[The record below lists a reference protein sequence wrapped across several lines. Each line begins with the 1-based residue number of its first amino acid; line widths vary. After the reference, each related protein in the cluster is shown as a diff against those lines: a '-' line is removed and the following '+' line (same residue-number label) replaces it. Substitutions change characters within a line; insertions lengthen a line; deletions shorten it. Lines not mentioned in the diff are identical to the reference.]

1 MTEDFCNLCT
11 SNNCQFFN
19 IHSHIALELLLI
31 ATENAQV
38 NKEGN
43 PKLNFLL
50 YHHCL
55 SHNIIAIVCYR
66 NMQGNEIVRATSVLF
81 LQTLLQI
88 QKNMATSL
96 EGATCLD
103 TYYGKSVICH
113 KNEPNLQLKVWMIC

>member
-31 ATENAQV
+31 AIENAQV

-43 PKLNFLL
+43 PKLNFFL

-55 SHNIIAIVCYR
+55 SHNIIAI
-66 NMQGNEIVRATSVLF
+66 LF
-81 LQTLLQI
+81 Y
-88 QKNMATSL
+88 QKHARR
-96 EGATCLD
+96 
-103 TYYGKSVICH
+103 
-113 KNEPNLQLKVWMIC
+113 